1 MIQFDEHM
9 FQMGWFNHQLELVWN
24 LAPKEFEPGT
34 SVKIFFVE
42 SIHVSNR
49 FNLTLPV
56 QFEHVDLPVRWRYQH
71 VMLPWPTLPFSS
83 WVKTVFTKSYGQP
96 LLGGHKLEETHKWTM
111 MSSEFRERFKNA
123 RGTSHDVFRRHAD
136 RLQFC
141 CPIAIH
147 GDEGRGKLKRAVM
160 ATSVQPL
167 VVPEK
172 LPCRNV
178 VYIAGWLVRMVM
190 NLSDEQPGKT
200 GEPFSQ
206 RFFYRKWAI
215 RWGVV

>member
-1 MIQFDEHM
+1 M
-9 FQMGWFNHQLELVWN
+9 F
-24 LAPKEFEPGT
+24 
-34 SVKIFFVE
+34 
-42 SIHVSNR
+42 
-49 FNLTLPV
+49 
-56 QFEHVDLPVRWRYQH
+56 
-71 VMLPWPTLPFSS
+71 
-83 WVKTVFTKSYGQP
+83 
-96 LLGGHKLEETHKWTM
+96 
-111 MSSEFRERFKNA
+111 SEFWERFKNA

-178 VYIAGWLVRMVM
+178 VYIAGWLVRMAM
-190 NLSDEQPGKT
+190 SLSNEQPGKT

-206 RFFYRKWAI
+206 RIFYRT
-215 RWGVV
+215 